1 MPSFEKYLTEVA
13 VNKHLAIPS
22 EFLQHLPDSEGGRTI
37 TFPVH
42 DVSGKVWKNFGYYIR
57 KGGGY
62 PKPVFQ
68 NDWRRYVQD
77 KRLKPGDKIIFR
89 VERNEDNGAP
99 IYTIAAQ
106 KKIEL
111 FGSFCWSSEF

>member
-42 DVSGKVWKNFGYYIR
+42 DVSDMSKINVSSLVIKSSFELNEMKIMVHQYIQLQLKRRLNFLAPPFG
-57 KGGGY
+57 
-62 PKPVFQ
+62 PQSFSHF
-68 NDWRRYVQD
+68 
-77 KRLKPGDKIIFR
+77 IFKL
-89 VERNEDNGAP
+89 
-99 IYTIAAQ
+99 ISI
-106 KKIEL
+106 KFL
-111 FGSFCWSSEF
+111 LLL